1 MDSSFWHEK
10 WQTGDIGFHQRE
22 ANPLLVAHLGRLHL
36 QQGSRV
42 FLPLCGKS
50 RDLAWLL
57 KSGFRVVGAE
67 LSETAIIQLFAELGL
82 SPQITKLGLLRHY
95 SADNIDILVGDIFDV
110 TEEYLSPVDAVYDRA
125 ALVALPAGMRR
136 RYARH
141 LMNITLAA
149 PQLLIT
155 YEYVQSEFAGPPF
168 SVDAEEVKAHYGTV
182 YRVMPVAR
190 ETVDGGLKGQVHAHQ
205 AGWLLITTGTA
216 EVSPC

>member
-42 FLPLCGKS
+42 FLPLCGKT

-57 KSGFRVVGAE
+57 ESGFRVVGAE
-67 LSETAIIQLFAELGL
+67 LSETAITQLFAELGL
-82 SPQITKLGLLRHY
+82 SPRVAELGPLRHY

-110 TEEYLSPVDAVYDRA
+110 TEEHLGPVDAVYDRA
-125 ALVALPAGMRR
+125 ALVALPAAMRPS
-136 RYARH
+136 YTRH
-141 LMNITLAA
+141 LMGITQFA

-155 YEYVQSEFAGPPF
+155 YEYAQSEFAGPPF
-168 SVDAEEVKAHYGTV
+168 SVDEDEVKAHYGAD
-182 YRVMPVAR
+182 YRVVPVAR
-190 ETVDGGLKGQVHAHQ
+190 ETVAGGLKGKIAAHQ
-205 AGWLLITTGTA
+205 AGWLLTTTGTA